1 MLFLFNFPFRNL
13 KKLCHRGQS
22 NPTKDAN
29 KCINISTCFS
39 RMARHILKIGS
50 ELANV
55 TVRTKMSKKKIPP
68 RGCPLA
74 SFTIIQI

>member
-1 MLFLFNFPFRNL
+1 MSPWT
-13 KKLCHRGQS
+13 KQ
-22 NPTKDAN
+22 PTKHGN

-39 RMARHILKIGS
+39 RVAGHILKIGS

-55 TVRTKMSKKKIPP
+55 RVGTKMSKKKIPP
-68 RGCPLA
+68 RGSPLA